1 MMTPAGS
8 KIENKSEFGKV
19 LRGYLG
25 FLVGT
30 GKSSLTRRC
39 YAGDLALFQNFLQ
52 QKKLDFF
59 HLAPRDFAVYD
70 HFLKERG
77 LKANTRRRKLLT
89 ARALY
94 RYAVSRKKLGIS
106 PAQFLAAPARVE
118 RLPWVPSAKDY
129 QNLLLRLDGS
139 NPLTIRN
146 RLIVRLMAETG
157 ISLAELCA
165 LEWSDFSARA
175 VTVRGKRLRN
185 LELSKSLAADV
196 ERWRRTHKGKSVF
209 PGFNRHGMTS
219 LRMTHRGVEV
229 VFRVLARRCER
240 PKLNPKSLRHFAVVT
255 WFKAG
260 VKDTEIRRRLG
271 LSSQYSFFLYDRVRS
286 GNA

>member
-1 MMTPAGS
+1 MTPADLR
-8 KIENKSEFGKV
+8 IENKSEFGKV

-39 YAGDLALFQNFLQ
+39 YAGDLAVFQNFLQ
-52 QKKLDFF
+52 KKKLDFF

-70 HFLKERG
+70 QFLKERG

-94 RYAVSRKKLGIS
+94 RYAVSRKKLGVS
-106 PAQFLAAPARVE
+106 PAQFLQAPARVE
-118 RLPWVPSAKDY
+118 RLPWVPNEKDY
-129 QNLLLRLDGS
+129 QNLLLRLQGES
-139 NPLTIRN
+139 PLAIRN

-165 LEWSDFSARA
+165 LEWQDFSSRA
-175 VTVRGKRLRN
+175 VSVRGKRPRS
-185 LELSKSLAADV
+185 LELSKSLSVDV

-229 VFRVLARRCER
+229 MFRALARRCER
-240 PKLNPKSLRHFAVVT
+240 PKLNPKSLRHYAVVA
-255 WFKAG
+255 WFKEG
-260 VKDTEIRRRLG
+260 VNEAEIRRRLG
-271 LSSQYSFFLYDRVRS
+271 LSPQYSFFLYDRVRS